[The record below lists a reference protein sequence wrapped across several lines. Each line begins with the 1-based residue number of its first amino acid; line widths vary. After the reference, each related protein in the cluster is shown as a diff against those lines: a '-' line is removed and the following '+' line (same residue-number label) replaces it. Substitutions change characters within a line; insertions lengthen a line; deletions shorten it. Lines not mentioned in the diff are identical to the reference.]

1 MSYIEWYEDCT
12 TAFVKLEETIKKRI
26 DQRIGISNPKIE
38 TPGRAAKPTITLK
51 HIGVSMTY
59 SWRDFIAL
67 KIPRILDASF
77 HIIIELDIVF
87 AEDAFLQTLH
97 LDTTDVNWAYES
109 NLRVVDV
116 QNFAK
121 RMQNRV
127 GNRLIFKAATY
138 RNVPHWHGWL
148 VDDDLLY
155 FGRTKWEFDYERPK
169 LTVGQNE
176 YLVFDRSTREGEEN
190 IELFKQW
197 HKYYSKFGHS
207 ALEEH

>member
-1 MSYIEWYEDCT
+1 MSYVEWYEDCT
-12 TAFVKLEETIKKRI
+12 TAFVKLEETIK
-26 DQRIGISNPKIE
+26 QRVEERVTNSKVSSPN
-38 TPGRAAKPTITLK
+38 RLVKPTITLK

-67 KIPRILDASF
+67 KIPRLLESES
-77 HIIIELDIVF
+77 HPVIELDIVF
-87 AEDAFLQTLH
+87 VEDAFLQTLH

-109 NLRVVDV
+109 NQRVVDV
-116 QNFAK
+116 QNFSK
-121 RMQNRV
+121 RMQSKF

-138 RNVPHWHGWL
+138 RNIPHWHGWL
-148 VDDDLLY
+148 VDDDHLY
-155 FGRTKWEFDYERPK
+155 FGRTKWEFENERPK

-176 YLVFDRSTREGEEN
+176 YLVFDRSTRDGEER

-207 ALEEH
+207 ALEDG